1 VNVTH
6 FDIPGL
12 LLIEPRRHGDAR
24 GWFAE
29 VWQEALYREAGVA
42 EPFVQDN
49 VARSAAGVLRG
60 LHGQQP
66 NAQGK
71 LVQVFE
77 GRIFDVAVD
86 ARAGSPTFG
95 LWQAAMLDADTGA
108 QFYLPPGLLHGYFV
122 MSDTALIGYKTTD
135 IYAPQHE
142 LAVRWDDPD
151 LAIDWPIEGEPVIS
165 AKDRAAPR
173 LADLPRGCLT
183 PYFDAHPAAG

>member
-1 VNVTH
+1 
-6 FDIPGL
+6 
-12 LLIEPRRHGDAR
+12 
-24 GWFAE
+24 
-29 VWQEALYREAGVA
+29 
-42 EPFVQDN
+42 
-49 VARSAAGVLRG
+49 
-60 LHGQQP
+60 
-66 NAQGK
+66 
-71 LVQVFE
+71 
-77 GRIFDVAVD
+77 
-86 ARAGSPTFG
+86 
-95 LWQAAMLDADTGA
+95 
-108 QFYLPPGLLHGYFV
+108 